1 MQASDK
7 VVTFDDKEK
16 NQAGFMM
23 LMNEKQ
29 EEEFNQAMLDALQ
42 ERIYNEM
49 KNM

>member
-16 NQAGFMM
+16 NQSGFMM